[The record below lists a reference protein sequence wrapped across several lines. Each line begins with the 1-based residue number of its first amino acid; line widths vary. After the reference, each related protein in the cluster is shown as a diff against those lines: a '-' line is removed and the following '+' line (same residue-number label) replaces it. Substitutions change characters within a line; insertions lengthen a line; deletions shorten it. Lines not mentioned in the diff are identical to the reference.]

1 MHIYYCSFYSSRQNV
16 SACAN
21 HTANSERCKQE
32 GLEINA
38 TARLATTRAA
48 ELGASSLLMVQKSGL
63 KVMSP
68 D

>member
-21 HTANSERCKQE
+21 HAANAECCKQE

-38 TARLATTRAA
+38 TVRLATAIAA
-48 ELGASSLLMVQKSGL
+48 ELGASSLLMVQKSDR